1 MKRWTPLLSVLFTLA
16 IAGAA
21 FACPNCK
28 DSIANTAESGTSAG
42 LPAGFNYSI
51 YVMLAGLFCV
61 LGFVG
66 FTIVKGVKS
75 SAAAHA
81 GTRGLPHR
89 MIPSTGTPGEG

>member
-1 MKRWTPLLSVLFTLA
+1 MKRWTPLLSVLLTLA

-28 DSIANTAESGTSAG
+28 DSIANTTDGGASVG

-51 YVMLAGLFCV
+51 YFMLAGLFAV

-66 FTIVKGVKS
+66 FTIVKTVRATD
-75 SAAAHA
+75 AAQL
-81 GTRGLPHR
+81 GKRGFP
-89 MIPSTGTPGEG
+89 IK

>member
-1 MKRWTPLLSVLFTLA
+1 MKRWTPLLSVLLTLA

-28 DSIANTAESGTSAG
+28 DSIANTAEGGTSAG

-51 YVMLAGLFCV
+51 YFMLAGLFCV

-66 FTIVKGVKS
+66 FTIMKGVRAS
-75 SAAAHA
+75 DAARPDK
-81 GTRGLPHR
+81 RGFPV
-89 MIPSTGTPGEG
+89 G

>member
-1 MKRWTPLLSVLFTLA
+1 MKRWTPLLSVLLTLA

-51 YVMLAGLFCV
+51 YFMLAGLFGV
-61 LGFVG
+61 LGFVSY
-66 FTIVKGVKS
+66 TIVKGVRAS
-75 SAAAHA
+75 DAHSARH
-81 GTRGLPHR
+81 GFPL
-89 MIPSTGTPGEG
+89 E